1 MILKNGTVYDDSFEP
16 VKTDIAV
23 EGEKIA
29 KLAPGQAGEGFDLTG
44 MTVIPGMIDMHIHGC
59 GGADAGDPG
68 GTGRARTCGTDGGG
82 DGYTGGERASGT
94 GARWGERA
102 GRRGRKHAEHR

>member
-59 GGADAGDPG
+59 GGADAGDATPE
-68 GTGRARTCGTDGGG
+68 ALEAMSQCLVQ
-82 DGYTGGERASGT
+82 
-94 GARWGERA
+94 
-102 GRRGRKHAEHR
+102 RGVTSFCPTSMTLSF

>member
-1 MILKNGTVYDDSFEP
+1 MEIKIVFCGVKSQRRIKKMILKNGTVYDDSFEP

-44 MTVIPGMIDMHIHGC
+44 MTVIPGMIDMDFHGC
-59 GGADAGDPG
+59 GVADAGDATP
-68 GTGRARTCGTDGGG
+68 
-82 DGYTGGERASGT
+82 
-94 GARWGERA
+94 
-102 GRRGRKHAEHR
+102 